1 MHKYGPTKK
10 DMSIPKQA
18 CGLQP
23 FFFVTFC
30 MDHTSKTTQASTLKL
45 ARLVLP
51 LLLSWTTPMAEQI
64 FGPVNVKKKCPLSE
78 S

>member
-51 LLLSWTTPMAEQI
+51 LLLS
-64 FGPVNVKKKCPLSE
+64 
-78 S
+78 